1 MVCPSVELLLDC
13 LSIFGD
19 LSFRYGEVA
28 PLATENFRG
37 LCTGE
42 YYASPKKKIPMTYK
56 GSRFQ
61 RIIPGFIVQGVSIVC
76 SNFRNQGHVGV
87 GIYGK
92 MFDNDPFVVSQNR
105 PGIVAMANLGKNRN
119 AAEFYI
125 TLVAFGSSVSLLGEC
140 RISG

>member
-1 MVCPSVELLLDC
+1 
-13 LSIFGD
+13 
-19 LSFRYGEVA
+19 
-28 PLATENFRG
+28 
-37 LCTGE
+37 
-42 YYASPKKKIPMTYK
+42 
-56 GSRFQ
+56 
-61 RIIPGFIVQGVSIVC
+61 
-76 SNFRNQGHVGV
+76 
-87 GIYGK
+87 